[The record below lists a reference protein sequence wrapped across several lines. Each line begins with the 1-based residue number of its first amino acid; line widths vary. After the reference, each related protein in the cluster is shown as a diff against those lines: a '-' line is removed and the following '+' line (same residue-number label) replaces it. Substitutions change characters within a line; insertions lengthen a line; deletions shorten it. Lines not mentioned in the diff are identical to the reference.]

1 MPSSKIHLVNLTQ
14 KIKKKKKQIGRK
26 RSKNASKKLNV
37 YPRWNSEMA
46 PLQSS
51 VRYYLLFQ

>member
-14 KIKKKKKQIGRK
+14 KIKKKKKIGRK